1 MGNVSQQ
8 GSVSAPPPMP
18 PGARGRSRPTMRDVA
33 ALAGVSLKTVSR
45 VVNGE
50 PGVSPVLGARVEA
63 AARDLDYT
71 LDHAASSLRRT
82 NRKSAAIGLLLKNIA
97 NPFSAA
103 LYRAVENVAHAR
115 GVVAFAGSLDED
127 PERERALA
135 RLFSTRRVDG
145 LIVVPAGPDQTYLQA
160 EAEAGL
166 PMVFVDR
173 PPTSLD
179 ADAILSDNREG
190 ARGGVGHLLAA
201 GHRRV
206 AYLGDLV
213 TIATARERRDGY
225 LDALAGAG
233 LTPDPGLIR
242 DDLRSSDLAE
252 AATLEVMAGAD
263 PPTAIF
269 ASQNLVTIGAIRALR
284 RLGLQHRVA
293 IVGFDDFLLADLL
306 EPAVS
311 VVAQDPATIGRLAA
325 ETLFRRLD
333 GDTSPPATVI
343 VPTRLIPRGSGE
355 IRPPA

>member
-1 MGNVSQQ
+1 
-8 GSVSAPPPMP
+8 
-18 PGARGRSRPTMRDVA
+18 MRDVA

-50 PGVSPVLGARVEA
+50 PGVSPVLMARVET
-63 AARDLDYT
+63 AARALDYT
-71 LDHAASSLRRT
+71 LDHAASTLRRT
-82 NRKSAAIGLLLKNIA
+82 NRKSATIGLLLKNIA

-103 LYRAVENVAHAR
+103 LYRAIENVARTR

-135 RLFSTRRVDG
+135 TLFSTRRVDG
-145 LIVVPAGPDQTYLQA
+145 LIVVPAGSDQSYLQG

-173 PPTSLD
+173 PPLFLD
-179 ADAILSDNREG
+179 ADAILTDNREG
-190 ARGGVGHLLAA
+190 ARTGVRHLLAV
-201 GHRRV
+201 GHRRI
-206 AYLGDLV
+206 AYLGDLI
-213 TIATARERRDGY
+213 TIATARERHDGY
-225 LDALAGAG
+225 LDALRGAG
-233 LTPDPGLIR
+233 LTPDRSLIR
-242 DDLRSSDLAE
+242 DDLHTSDAAE
-252 AATLEVMAGAD
+252 AATVEILGGSD

-284 RLGLQHRVA
+284 RLRQQHQVA

-333 GDTSPPATVI
+333 GDTSPPTTVI

-355 IRPPA
+355 IPPPA